1 MTDPNKQPKWKHFS
15 AFRTAA
21 EEDSNAKGGKAD
33 ENEGGRAHISATRG
47 RIVQTPGKE
56 KPYKVV
62 LEHEEGGATEHPV
75 STMKE
80 GEALIKRKTPR
91 RAKRDTSGDRAGP

>member
-1 MTDPNKQPKWKHFS
+1 MTSHNKPTKWKHFS

-21 EEDSNAKGGKAD
+21 EEDSNVKSGRAR
-33 ENEGGRAHISATRG
+33 ENEASHGHMSATRG
-47 RIVQTPGKE
+47 RIVQTPGQG

-62 LEHEEGGATEHPV
+62 LEHEERADTEHAV

-80 GEALIKRKTPR
+80 GEDLIKRKTPR
-91 RAKRDTSGDRAGP
+91 PPKRDTSRDRERP

>member
-1 MTDPNKQPKWKHFS
+1 MTDPNKKPKWKHFS

-21 EEDSNAKGGKAD
+21 EEDSNAKRGKAG
-33 ENEGGRAHISATRG
+33 EIEGAHTHMSATRG
-47 RIVQTPGKE
+47 RIVQTPGNE

-62 LEHEEGGATEHPV
+62 LDHEEGGATEHPV
-75 STMKE
+75 ATMKE

-91 RAKRDTSGDRAGP
+91 PAKRDTSRDRVGP